1 MDEKIMKLE
10 QEIRNL
16 QCELTA
22 SDYKIL
28 KCYEAQQTGAKE
40 LPYDLKA
47 VCAERQ
53 AKRDKIN
60 EIQKTIA
67 KLQK

>member
-1 MDEKIMKLE
+1 MDEIMTLE

-28 KCYEAQQTGAKE
+28 KCYEAQLTGKKD
-40 LPYDLKA
+40 LPYDVKTI
-47 VCAERQ
+47 CSERQ
-53 AKRDKIN
+53 AMRDEIN
-60 EIQKTIA
+60 RIQQEIEKSQR
-67 KLQK
+67 